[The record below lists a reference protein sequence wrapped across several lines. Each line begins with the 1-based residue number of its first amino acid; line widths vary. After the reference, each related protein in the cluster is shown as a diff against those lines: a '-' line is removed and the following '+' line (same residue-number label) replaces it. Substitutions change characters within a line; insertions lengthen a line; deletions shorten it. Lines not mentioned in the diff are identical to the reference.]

1 MAENNSVSLETL
13 EEQLGDNITGNHWET
28 LEDQQK
34 QLSEA
39 VSQLTATRT
48 QLEEQLAAVRNNLA
62 TNAGALQY
70 ANALIQSITGEEQPS
85 VDDVVAAEEATEEE
99 EVAL

>member
-13 EEQLGDNITGNHWET
+13 EEQ
-28 LEDQQK
+28 QK
-34 QLSEA
+34 QLTEA
-39 VSQLTATRT
+39 VSQLAATRT

-85 VDDVVAAEEATEEE
+85 VDDVIKDILDSCTS
-99 EVAL
+99 

>member
-1 MAENNSVSLETL
+1 MADNNSVSLETL
-13 EEQLGDNITGNHWET
+13 Q
-28 LEDQQK
+28 DQQK

-39 VSQLTATRT
+39 VQQLTATRT

-85 VDDVVAAEEATEEE
+85 VEDVATGETTVEEE

>member
-13 EEQLGDNITGNHWET
+13 EEQ
-28 LEDQQK
+28 QK
-34 QLSEA
+34 QLTEA

-70 ANALIQSITGEEQPS
+70 ANALIQSISGVEQPS

>member
-1 MAENNSVSLETL
+1 MADNNSVSL
-13 EEQLGDNITGNHWET
+13 ET

-70 ANALIQSITGEEQPS
+70 ANALIKSITGEEQPS

>member
-1 MAENNSVSLETL
+1 MADNNSVSL
-13 EEQLGDNITGNHWET
+13 ET

-39 VSQLTATRT
+39 VQQLTATRT

-85 VDDVVAAEEATEEE
+85 VEDVATGETAVEEE

>member
-13 EEQLGDNITGNHWET
+13 EEQ
-28 LEDQQK
+28 QK
-34 QLSEA
+34 QLTEA

-85 VDDVVAAEEATEEE
+85 VDDVAAPGDADEEE
-99 EVAL
+99 EVTL

>member
-13 EEQLGDNITGNHWET
+13 EEQ
-28 LEDQQK
+28 QK
-34 QLSEA
+34 QLTEA

-48 QLEEQLAAVRNNLA
+48 QLEEQLAAVRNNLS

-85 VDDVVAAEEATEEE
+85 VDDVAAPGDAAEEE
-99 EVAL
+99 EVTL

>member
-13 EEQLGDNITGNHWET
+13 QE
-28 LEDQQK
+28 QQK
-34 QLSEA
+34 QLTDA
-39 VSQLTATRT
+39 VSQLTATRS
-48 QLEEQLAAVRNNLA
+48 QLEEQLNTVRANLS

-70 ANALIQSITGEEQPS
+70 ANALIQSITGEE
-85 VDDVVAAEEATEEE
+85 VAADEAPVEAPEDE

>member
-1 MAENNSVSLETL
+1 MADNNSVSLDTL
-13 EEQLGDNITGNHWET
+13 QE
-28 LEDQQK
+28 QQK
-34 QLSEA
+34 QLADA
-39 VSQLTATRT
+39 VSNLTATRS
-48 QLEEQLAAVRNNLA
+48 QLEDQLSAVRNNLA

-85 VDDVVAAEEATEEE
+85 VDDVATSSDESSVEDE

>member
-1 MAENNSVSLETL
+1 MADNNSVSL
-13 EEQLGDNITGNHWET
+13 ET

-39 VSQLTATRT
+39 VQQLTATRT

-85 VDDVVAAEEATEEE
+85 VDDVAASGDAAEEE
-99 EVAL
+99 EVTL

>member
-1 MAENNSVSLETL
+1 MADNNSVSLETL
-13 EEQLGDNITGNHWET
+13 Q
-28 LEDQQK
+28 DQQK
-34 QLSEA
+34 QLTEA

-85 VDDVVAAEEATEEE
+85 VDDVVATEEATEEE

>member
-1 MAENNSVSLETL
+1 MADNNSVSLETL
-13 EEQLGDNITGNHWET
+13 EEQ
-28 LEDQQK
+28 QK
-34 QLSEA
+34 QLTEA

-85 VDDVVAAEEATEEE
+85 VDDVAAPGDAAEEE